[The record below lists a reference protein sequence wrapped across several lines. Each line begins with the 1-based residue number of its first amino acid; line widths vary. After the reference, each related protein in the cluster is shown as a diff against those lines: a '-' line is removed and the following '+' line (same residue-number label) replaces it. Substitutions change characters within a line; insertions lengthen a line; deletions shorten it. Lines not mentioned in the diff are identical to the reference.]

1 MGKIGTFNKRKYEKN
16 LIIKYVWLNHMQQTH
31 NNQLNLKKHLSLLCR
46 SLNISLTLLP
56 ENSIN
61 PIQDGG
67 AQRPPY
73 QFFPC
78 NFYKRR
84 N

>member
-1 MGKIGTFNKRKYEKN
+1 MYSSELFA
-16 LIIKYVWLNHMQQTH
+16 
-31 NNQLNLKKHLSLLCR
+31 
-46 SLNISLTLLP
+46 
-56 ENSIN
+56 IN
-61 PIQDGG
+61 PIQMGG
-67 AQRPPY
+67 GGGGGKKAPY

>member
-31 NNQLNLKKHLSLLCR
+31 NNQLNLTKHLSLLCR

-61 PIQDGG
+61 PIQDGA
-67 AQRPPY
+67 AQSSPY